1 MTDEPIDFDTMFPD
15 FNPSEFEETY
25 PSKNDFPDPYW
36 EIATRKVYDHEL
48 YSMARNT
55 AYDDKFRQLA
65 RDAWAVIE
73 LNTADEYVCELAER
87 LLDCAFGRDDSLTLE
102 PLNVSVYLSVMLWA
116 GFREPGKSDW
126 VQHVLHETIGLIDD
140 LENPALSVEQA
151 FAAGWAAGR
160 VAGEMESR

>member
-1 MTDEPIDFDTMFPD
+1 MNQLILTLCSLILIHRNSRKRIRPKTTFRIPIGKSPREKSTTTNF
-15 FNPSEFEETY
+15 
-25 PSKNDFPDPYW
+25 
-36 EIATRKVYDHEL
+36 IR
-48 YSMARNT
+48 
-55 AYDDKFRQLA
+55 
-65 RDAWAVIE
+65 WAVIE